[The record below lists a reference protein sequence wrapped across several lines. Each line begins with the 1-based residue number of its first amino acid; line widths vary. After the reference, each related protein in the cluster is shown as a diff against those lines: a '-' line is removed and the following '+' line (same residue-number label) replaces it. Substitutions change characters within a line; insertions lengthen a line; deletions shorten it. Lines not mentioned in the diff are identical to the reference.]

1 MPPYRRPA
9 APLLLLASVLALAG
23 CGSGAGGDASDTSDT
38 GGSPGDDRI
47 SIVTS
52 TNVFGDIAARVGGQE
67 VDVTSIVDGP
77 SQDPH
82 SYEATVQDKLTVS
95 KADLVIDNGG
105 GYDPFLARLAEDT
118 DRSVLSA
125 VTVSGLDG
133 FGQDGGPDAN
143 EHVWYSLPA
152 MENLAGAVADELA
165 RLDEPNA
172 EDYHRRA
179 EAFAEELAP
188 VRDRLDTLAADGGGG
203 RVAVTEPVPVYL
215 LEAAGLE
222 NVTPGGFTEAI
233 EEGTD
238 VPVSAME
245 EMTTLVSSGSL
256 AFLAYNNQTEGS
268 QTELVRSVAEDADLP
283 VLDFGETLPD
293 GEDYVSWMSANTAD
307 IAAALES

>member
-1 MPPYRRPA
+1 MSPYRRPTGPA
-9 APLLLLASVLALAG
+9 LLLASVLALAG
-23 CGSGAGGDASDTSDT
+23 CGSGAGGDASDAGNSSAD
-38 GGSPGDDRI
+38 GRI
-47 SIVTS
+47 SVVTS
-52 TNVFGDIAARVGGQE
+52 TNVFGDIAERVGGPE
-67 VDVTSIVDGP
+67 VEVTSIVDGP

-95 KADLVIDNGG
+95 KAELVIDNGG

-133 FGQDGGPDAN
+133 FGQDGGPGAN

-172 EDYHRRA
+172 EDYRRRA
-179 EAFAEELAP
+179 EAFVEDLAP
-188 VRDRLDTLAADGGGG
+188 VRDRLDTLAADGHGG

-256 AFLAYNNQTEGS
+256 AFLAYNDQTEGS

-307 IAAALES
+307 IAAALDS